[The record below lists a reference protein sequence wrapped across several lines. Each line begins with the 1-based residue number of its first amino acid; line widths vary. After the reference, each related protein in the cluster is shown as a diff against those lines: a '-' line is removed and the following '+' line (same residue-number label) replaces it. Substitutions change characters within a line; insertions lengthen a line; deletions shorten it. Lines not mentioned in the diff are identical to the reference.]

1 MDTSKQMPNLVGA
14 AHGAANG
21 NRRILA
27 QLEHGPKAGS
37 RATSPAR
44 AWSFDGWTVGLVLL
58 LLMLGGLAWLMHEE
72 TITPVTFKRHAEGD
86 RHVKA
91 TAAQDTVEA
100 AAKNAENGA
109 NAAAGTT
116 TMTATSVDVL
126 PAARAAAAD
135 VMSAASAAPAAV
147 YADSSDVHAEHPA
160 AIINQP
166 RLAASAPSGTFAV
179 PLSSTSAEQ
188 RGMAVAS
195 GPPHRTATPT
205 RINDTGKT
213 ANKAG
218 PHKSTIASYG
228 KPAPV
233 APRVRPGSGPIP
245 PAASDTDVTLLT
257 ALVAHASK
265 PASVAPQPSRDVV
278 ERVDGISTADLLAR
292 CKQLGLMEGML
303 CRSRICS
310 GPWESDPVCRVPAN

>member
-44 AWSFDGWTVGLVLL
+44 DWSFDGWTVGLVLL
-58 LLMLGGLAWLMHEE
+58 LLMLGGVAWLMHEE
-72 TITPVTFKRHAEGD
+72 TITPVTFKRHAEGGQD
-86 RHVKA
+86 VKA

-100 AAKNAENGA
+100 AAKIAENVA

-116 TMTATSVDVL
+116 TATAVDAM

-135 VMSAASAAPAAV
+135 VMSAASAAPAAA

-166 RLAASAPSGTFAV
+166 RLAVSAPSGTFAA
-179 PLSSTSAEQ
+179 PLASTPSGH
-188 RGMAVAS
+188 RNMAS
-195 GPPHRTATPT
+195 GSPRTA
-205 RINDTGKT
+205 IKIDKAAMAANT
-213 ANKAG
+213 AA
-218 PHKSTIASYG
+218 PHKNIVAARG
-228 KPAPV
+228 KSAPA
-233 APRVRPGSGPIP
+233 APNTRPGSSSAA
-245 PAASDTDVTLLT
+245 PATNDTDVTLLT
-257 ALVAHASK
+257 ALVAHANK
-265 PASVAPQPSRDVV
+265 PASVAPEPSRDVV
-278 ERVDGISTADLLAR
+278 ERVDGVSTADLLAR

-310 GPWESDPVCRVPAN
+310 GPWESDPACRVPSN